1 MADHADSTEP
11 ETVEITIRLA
21 RPEDMK
27 IVHEMI
33 QELAVYEGVPDGPK
47 LTVEDLVEDGF
58 NSEHPWFFVLLAE
71 KGNVVLGS
79 ALCNR
84 AYSSWSRRA
93 FYIEDL
99 FVRPAARR
107 QGIGL
112 MLMRELSRRAVME
125 GVNRIDWHV
134 LKSNTTALAFYN
146 RLGARDLRV
155 TEGRTALRLDRDCI
169 EALASGS

>member
-1 MADHADSTEP
+1 MADSTEP
-11 ETVEITIRLA
+11 KSDNITIRLA

-33 QELAVYEGVPDGPK
+33 QELATYEGFPDSPK
-47 LTVEDLVEDGF
+47 LTAEDLVEDGF
-58 NSEHPWFFVLLAE
+58 NCEHPWFFVLMAE
-71 KGNVVLGS
+71 KGNEVLGS

-99 FVRPAARR
+99 FVRLAARR

-112 MLMRELSRRAVME
+112 KLMQELSRTPRHE
-125 GVNRIDWHV
+125 P
-134 LKSNTTALAFYN
+134 
-146 RLGARDLRV
+146 RLVKPL
-155 TEGRTALRLDRDCI
+155 
-169 EALASGS
+169 